1 MNKKILLVD
10 DDPSVLYTIKNGLET
25 YNTDLKIDTCNN
37 GVQAIDFLKNN
48 KTPDLIILDIMM
60 PGKSGWST
68 FNTIKEND
76 LWRDIPIFFL
86 TARTDRVA
94 KDAGSF
100 LADEFIEKPAN
111 IQELKVKIDK
121 ILLNQIRKDKRD

>member
-10 DDPSVLYTIKNGLET
+10 DDPSVLYTIKNGLEA
-25 YNTDLKIDTCNN
+25 YGTDLKIDTCDN

-48 KTPDLIILDIMM
+48 NAPDLIILDIMM

-68 FNTIKEND
+68 LNTIKEND
-76 LWRDIPIFFL
+76 LWKDIPIFFL
-86 TARTDRVA
+86 TARTDQVA

-121 ILLNQIRKDKRD
+121 IFLKQIRND